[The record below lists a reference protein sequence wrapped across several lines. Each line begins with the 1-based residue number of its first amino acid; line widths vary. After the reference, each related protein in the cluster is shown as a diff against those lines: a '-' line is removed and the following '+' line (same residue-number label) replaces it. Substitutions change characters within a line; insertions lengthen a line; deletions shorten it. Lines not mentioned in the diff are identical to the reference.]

1 MFRRTE
7 DSTGVSPSGNVDQRT
22 AVVVA
27 GPGSSLTIPGI
38 VVSEIVRALAEAVP
52 VTRIEVDLGIDFMS
66 GLHRAPSLAAAHDSL
81 PSENIVTYT
90 ASNSVRFRTQT
101 FRELIGPNVRTAIA
115 YAWPGIDNRWIKQY
129 LQVANAAGAYKI
141 VVCQSLPSSGEV
153 RAVSLAE
160 IMASADLVLVGNDV
174 DASALVSSFGP
185 MGPKV
190 EVHRALALGGRDGR
204 SKQHQITAFLPKD
217 DCETLSTLLAAFD
230 AIPEA
235 WISAYRLQIVMRF
248 SGDEIPDLVAR
259 SYHANFV
266 TLVGQDFSTIDL
278 EQLCSASSALIVAD
292 PAFDS
297 RAFLIAVDCGIATVV
312 LSPAKLP
319 DVGRG
324 YVGGL
329 LADMNRPA
337 SVHVALIHALRL
349 AELRFP
355 SPDAW
360 VELAQRLGATR
371 STVIAELGVLEPFID
386 VR

>member
-1 MFRRTE
+1 VFRRTE
-7 DSTGVSPSGNVDQRT
+7 DSIGVVSSAKRDERT
-22 AVVVA
+22 AIVVA

-38 VVSEIVRALAEAVP
+38 VVAEIVRALAESVP

-81 PSENIVTYT
+81 QSENLVTYR
-90 ASNSVRFRTQT
+90 ASNNVRFRAQA
-101 FRELIGPNVRTAIA
+101 FRELIGPEVRTAIA
-115 YAWPGIDNRWIKQY
+115 YAWPGIDNGWIRQF
-129 LQVANAAGAYKI
+129 LQVANSAGAYTI
-141 VVCQSLPSSGEV
+141 VVCQSLPSSGDAN
-153 RAVSLAE
+153 AVSLAE
-160 IMASADLVLVGNDV
+160 TMASADLVLVGNDD
-174 DASALVSSFGP
+174 DAAALMVQFGP

-190 EVHRALALGGRDGR
+190 ESHRALALGGRDGR
-204 SKQHQITAFLPKD
+204 STQHRITAFLPKD
-217 DCETLSTLLAAFD
+217 DGDALGTLLAAFD

-235 WISAYRLQIVMRF
+235 WIDAYQLQIVMRF
-248 SGDEIPDLVAR
+248 TGSSIPNKVAR
-259 SYHANFV
+259 SYHADYVN
-266 TLVGQDFSTIDL
+266 LVGEDISTIDL
-278 EQLCSASSALIVAD
+278 EQLCAASSALIVAD

-297 RAFLIAVDCGIATVV
+297 RAFSTAVDCGIATVV
-312 LSPAKLP
+312 LSPARLP

-360 VELAQRLGATR
+360 DELALRLGGKR
-371 STVIAELGVLEPFID
+371 PMVIEPLGVLEPAIE

>member
-217 DCETLSTLLAAFD
+217 DCETLST
-230 AIPEA
+230 
-235 WISAYRLQIVMRF
+235 
-248 SGDEIPDLVAR
+248 
-259 SYHANFV
+259 
-266 TLVGQDFSTIDL
+266 
-278 EQLCSASSALIVAD
+278 
-292 PAFDS
+292 
-297 RAFLIAVDCGIATVV
+297 
-312 LSPAKLP
+312 
-319 DVGRG
+319 
-324 YVGGL
+324 
-329 LADMNRPA
+329 
-337 SVHVALIHALRL
+337 
-349 AELRFP
+349 
-355 SPDAW
+355 
-360 VELAQRLGATR
+360 
-371 STVIAELGVLEPFID
+371 
-386 VR
+386 